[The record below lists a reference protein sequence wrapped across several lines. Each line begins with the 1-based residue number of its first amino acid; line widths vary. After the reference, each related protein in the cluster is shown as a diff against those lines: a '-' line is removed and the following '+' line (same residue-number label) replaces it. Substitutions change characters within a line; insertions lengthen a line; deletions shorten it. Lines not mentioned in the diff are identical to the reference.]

1 MNETK
6 AASTSLVDCENGET
20 RRSRRR
26 RAAAGDALRTQ
37 PLGAR
42 EKASGANSVPRQPR
56 RRAERPRREAS
67 RMEGDSEHI
76 SRRVY
81 GRNDSPFA
89 SSVFRFSRVT
99 FPARILPPAA
109 RTTRPSPPPWTPS
122 VSSPSPRWIARAFA
136 RATAA
141 RRRASRDN
149 RSPTRGRRGSTR
161 IAVSFRSRG
170 FPRRRDPRVCSRRT
184 RRWSPRRSLRPRRV
198 PRGARPRRRRRRPL
212 FSRPRRTDA
221 SRPRT
226 VAGRGAP
233 PGRAAC
239 DPSPSAMGGG
249 RARGGG

>member
-1 MNETK
+1 M
-6 AASTSLVDCENGET
+6 
-20 RRSRRR
+20 RQRRR
-26 RAAAGDALRTQ
+26 RRRSSIVKTVRRGGRGDVA
-37 PLGAR
+37 
-42 EKASGANSVPRQPR
+42 R
-56 RRAERPRREAS
+56 RREMRFERSLSARARKPRARIAS
-67 RMEGDSEHI
+67 RDNLEGAPRGKDAKPSRSST

-226 VAGRGAP
+226 VAGRDAP